1 MEFSEGT
8 VITIIMSVIVL
19 AVAAVALTINAVF
32 NALNAR
38 GDSIKSDM
46 NGIAAKLT
54 SHLDAHEK
62 IVGEQLSSIKA
73 AVAAGTEEHKVW
85 QNAMKETNERIADQ
99 FDKSNE
105 RIDKLMMHLLN
116 QKS

>member
-1 MEFSEGT
+1 MEFTEGT
-8 VITIIMSVIVL
+8 VMTIIMGVIVL

-32 NALNAR
+32 NALSAR
-38 GDSIKSDM
+38 SD
-46 NGIAAKLT
+46 ALT
-54 SHLDAHEK
+54 SRMDAHEAA
-62 IVGEQLSSIKA
+62 VGEQLSAIKA

-85 QNAMKETNERIADQ
+85 QNAMKKTNERMADQ

-105 RIDKLMMHLLN
+105 RIDKLLMHLLN